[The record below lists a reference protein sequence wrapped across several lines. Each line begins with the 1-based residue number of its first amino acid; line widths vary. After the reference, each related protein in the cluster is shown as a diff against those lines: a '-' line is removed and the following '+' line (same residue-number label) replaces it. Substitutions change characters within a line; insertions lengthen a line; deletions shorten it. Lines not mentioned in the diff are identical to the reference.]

1 VRLVEGHVAELAVEG
16 GRVTGVVLAA
26 SGGSDVGGGPL
37 AAGPASPAPSRPAG
51 ETLPAGTVVLAAG
64 CWSGG
69 VGGLAAEALPPV
81 RPVKGQLLYL
91 RGPADQPLCS
101 RNVRGLEVY
110 VVPRGDGR
118 VVVGATVEEQGFDTT
133 VTAGAVHDLLRAALE
148 LLPEVAE
155 LELAETVV
163 GLRPGSPDN
172 APMLGP
178 AGPDGLVV
186 ATGHYRNGI
195 LLTPVTA
202 DAIAELLASGRV
214 PELIA
219 PFGPERFAGGVAA
232 GPGRTAP

>member
-1 VRLVEGHVAELAVEG
+1 
-16 GRVTGVVLAA
+16 
-26 SGGSDVGGGPL
+26 
-37 AAGPASPAPSRPAG
+37 
-51 ETLPAGTVVLAAG
+51 VLAAG
-64 CWSGG
+64 CWSGRL
-69 VGGLAAEALPPV
+69 GGLAAEALPPV

-133 VTAGAVHDLLRAALE
+133 VTAGAVHDLLRSALE
-148 LLPEVAE
+148 LLPDVVE
-155 LELAETVV
+155 LELLETVV

-178 AGPDGLVV
+178 AGPEGLVV

-202 DAIAELLASGRV
+202 DAIAELLATGQV

-219 PFGPERFAGGVAA
+219 PFTPGRFAGAPA
-232 GPGRTAP
+232 GAGGRRS